1 MAEFSKLPTSWKII
15 LGTMTGNVIIS
26 EADTLMQVK
35 IKAENHMPYRE
46 LVDTSECK
54 EL

>member
-1 MAEFSKLPTSWKII
+1 LENYIGNKDWMID
-15 LGTMTGNVIIS
+15 NVIIS
-26 EADTLMQVK
+26 EADTLMHVT

-46 LVDTSECK
+46 LVGTTECK